1 MPPSPDRHPFRHIGL
16 LALGLALLGAGSMVY
31 YHLGLFIPRVL
42 EVRAARGLGN
52 GFSFGDDFYPLWL
65 TSRLARTGER
75 DLYCQEITR
84 KIQTGLFGR
93 PLDASN
99 PADPP
104 ADYRTFAYPA
114 FADLL
119 LWPTTLVGFPM
130 LRVVLAVLLPL
141 LTAVSIWLWLF
152 ALRWPM
158 RPLGFTILLVLAL
171 CNYSILEAFF
181 ALQPGLIVGFLLAC
195 GIAALTRGRF
205 LVAGILLSLTLI
217 KPQMT
222 LLVIAY
228 LLLWSVSRKGG
239 ATFWAGFS
247 GTTLALFGASL
258 WLSPHWVGEWVAV
271 ISGYHR
277 YATPSL
283 ASLLPGNILGGYLGS
298 FAIIALLAVGA
309 VVAWRGRLANSD
321 SPDFWVTLSLLLAIT
336 SLTMLPGQAIYDHVI
351 LFPGILLIV
360 RKTRQFLAAGRLPR
374 SLLAIGTV
382 VLFWP
387 WVAAIVVVAIHP
399 FLNPE
404 LFYSNAVF
412 ALPIRTA
419 ASLPFAVLALLFCIV
434 RVNALRNQESA

>member
-1 MPPSPDRHPFRHIGL
+1 
-16 LALGLALLGAGSMVY
+16 MVY

-42 EVRAARGLGN
+42 EVRAERGLGN
-52 GFSFGDDFYPLWL
+52 GFSYGDDFYPIWL
-65 TSRLARTGER
+65 TSRLTRAGER
-75 DLYCQEITR
+75 DLYRQEVTR
-84 KIQTGLFGR
+84 KIQIGLFGR
-93 PLDASN
+93 PLDAN
-99 PADPP
+99 DPADPP

-119 LWPTTLVGFPM
+119 LWPSALVVFPT
-130 LRVVLAVLLPL
+130 LRVILAVLLPL
-141 LTAVSIWLWLF
+141 LTAASIWLWLF
-152 ALRWPM
+152 ALRWPV
-158 RPLGFTILLVLAL
+158 RPLGLTIFLVLAL
-171 CNYSILEAFF
+171 CNYPMLEAFF

-195 GIAALTRGRF
+195 GIAALTKRQL
-205 LVAGILLSLTLI
+205 LVAGILMSLTLI

-222 LLVIAY
+222 LLANAY
-228 LLLWSVSRKGG
+228 LLLWSASRKGH
-239 ATFWAGFS
+239 AAFLAGFS
-247 GTTLALFGASL
+247 ATTLAMFGASILL
-258 WLSPHWVGEWVAV
+258 WPHWVREWIAV

-298 FAIIALLAVGA
+298 FAIFVLLGVGG
-309 VVAWRGRLANSD
+309 VLAWRGRLANSD
-321 SPDFWVTLSLLLAIT
+321 SPDFWLTLSLLLAIT
-336 SLTMLPGQAIYDHVI
+336 SLTLLPGQAIYDHVI

-374 SLLAIGTV
+374 SLLAIGAI

-387 WVAAIVVVAIHP
+387 WLAAIVVIAIRP

-419 ASLPFAVLALLFCIV
+419 ASLPFAVLALLLCIV
-434 RVNALRNQESA
+434 RVNSLKNQESA